1 MDKPT
6 QKSKRLVFS
15 SVGDNHSIKHWLQ
28 GQKDF
33 DLWIA
38 YYGDSNPPDFPETDF
53 CFSRKGGKF
62 PNFFS
67 IYKMYAEIIKRYDS
81 IALLDDDLILSTEDI
96 NALFAI
102 QRVYGLLLLQPAFLP
117 EGKIS
122 HAITQRNE
130 SSLLRCTNFVE
141 VTCPFFA
148 TSQLCQ
154 FMEVYDPVLVGF
166 GIDWWYLD
174 ALKLPKG
181 KIAIVDAIPCINPLD
196 ASKRRGRE
204 IEQLQSNALR
214 YAHWQKIKKEYQIQ
228 GEGYFAQYAGIP
240 NRSNR
245 QAWLDWVISTDK
257 RSL

>member
-1 MDKPT
+1 MDEPT
-6 QKSKRLVFS
+6 KKSKRLVFS

-38 YYGDSNPPDFPETDF
+38 YYGDSNPPELSGIDF

-67 IYKMYAEIIKRYDS
+67 LYQTHSELIKRYDA

-96 NALFAI
+96 NTLFAI
-102 QRVYGLLLLQPAFLP
+102 QSVYELLLLQPAFSH

-122 HAITQRNE
+122 HAITQQTE

-148 TSQLCQ
+148 TSQLCA
-154 FMEVYDPVLVGF
+154 FMAVYDPALVGF

-174 ALKLPKG
+174 YLKLPKG
-181 KIAIVDAIPCINPLD
+181 KIAVVDAIPCINPLD
-196 ASKRRGRE
+196 ASKQRGRE
-204 IEQLQSNALR
+204 IEHLQSNAVR
-214 YAHWQKIKKEYQIQ
+214 YAHWQQIKQQHHIQ
-228 GEGYFAQYAGIP
+228 GEGYFVQHAGIP
-240 NRSNR
+240 NRANR
-245 QAWLDWVISTDK
+245 QAWLEWVMSRDK
-257 RSL
+257 

>member
-15 SVGDNHSIKHWLQ
+15 SVGDNHSITHWLQ

-38 YYGDSNPPDFPETDF
+38 YYGDSHPPEFSGIDF

-62 PNFFS
+62 PNFFA
-67 IYKMYAEIIKRYDS
+67 IYQAHSEIIKGYDF

-102 QRVYGLLLLQPAFLP
+102 QRVYEMLLLQPAFSP
-117 EGKIS
+117 EGKVS
-122 HAITQRNE
+122 HAITQRNA
-130 SSLLRCTNFVE
+130 STLLRCTNFVE
-141 VTCPFFA
+141 VTCPFFT

-154 FMEVYDPVLVGF
+154 FMAVYNPALVGY

-174 ALKLPKG
+174 YLKLPKG
-181 KIAIVDAIPCINPLD
+181 KIAVVDAIPCINPLD
-196 ASKRRGRE
+196 ASKGRGRE

-214 YAHWQKIKKEYQIQ
+214 YAHWQQIKQQHHVQ
-228 GEGYFAQYAGIP
+228 GEGYFAQHAGIP
-240 NRSNR
+240 NRANR
-245 QAWLDWVISTDK
+245 QAWLEWVMSMDK
-257 RSL
+257 RIG